1 MRVTSHTIE
10 VFDGAERVAC
20 HPRFTG
26 VRGRYSTVTSHMPA
40 GHRHRLADWSP
51 QRFEQWAA
59 TIGPNTVAAIQ
70 AILAS
75 RKIVEQSYRSCL
87 GVMSLAKKPGGMAR
101 LEDSLRPGAGGDAV
115 AVLHADQ
122 EAMGRLATRR
132 SAARGVAGRRRFRAR
147 LRLLRPGR
155 GPGMIDVRNTRP
167 AQGDAPVR
175 HGRILREPRR
185 RHRGGTA
192 LTGPEMVKMAVDW
205 EYERRR
211 NSKLHRL
218 RRHAAL
224 AQPDA
229 DIADIKAMPGR
240 SVDTELIARLA
251 VGSYLVKHQDVIL
264 QGPTGAGKTYVACAL
279 GNKACQQ
286 YRTVLYLPAGELFD
300 RITIA
305 ERTGE
310 RKRCLDALVKV
321 ELLIIDDW
329 FLTTP
334 SRQQVQ
340 QLHTLIDRRHKAAST
355 IYCTQLPPGQWHDRM
370 EEKILAD
377 AIIDRITTNAH
388 ATVLN
393 CDDSMRKHF
402 NQID

>member
-1 MRVTSHTIE
+1 
-10 VFDGAERVAC
+10 
-20 HPRFTG
+20 
-26 VRGRYSTVTSHMPA
+26 
-40 GHRHRLADWSP
+40 
-51 QRFEQWAA
+51 
-59 TIGPNTVAAIQ
+59 
-70 AILAS
+70 
-75 RKIVEQSYRSCL
+75 
-87 GVMSLAKKPGGMAR
+87 
-101 LEDSLRPGAGGDAV
+101 
-115 AVLHADQ
+115 
-122 EAMGRLATRR
+122 
-132 SAARGVAGRRRFRAR
+132 
-147 LRLLRPGR
+147 
-155 GPGMIDVRNTRP
+155 MIDVETLSRLKAMRLSGMAEYFENLAATTGQNNT
-167 AQGDAPVR
+167 
-175 HGRILREPRR
+175 
-185 RHRGGTA
+185 

-251 VGSYLVKHQDVIL
+251 VGSYLQQHQDVIL

-279 GNKACQQ
+279 ANKACQQ

-300 RITIA
+300 RITVA
-305 ERTGE
+305 ERTGD
-310 RKRCLDALVKV
+310 RKRCLDALVSI

-334 SRQQVQ
+334 GRQQIQ
-340 QLHTLIDRRHKAAST
+340 QLHTLIDRRHKTAST
-355 IYCTQLPPGQWHDRM
+355 MYCTQLPPSQWHDRM

-388 ATVLN
+388 ATVLT

-402 NQID
+402 SQLG